1 MDILLTAALS
11 SLLTLAGAYFAGRH
25 VLLERIRPE
34 VDAMIDSRF
43 AQAAEIIEERV
54 RSGVVSAVEEVT
66 SPENL
71 QKQMSRGQDSLMN
84 ALFGNL
90 DERR

>member
-1 MDILLTAALS
+1 MPGIHT
-11 SLLTLAGAYFAGRH
+11 
-25 VLLERIRPE
+25 
-34 VDAMIDSRF
+34 AMIERRF
-43 AQAAEIIEERV
+43 AQAVEIIEERV